1 MLAHVRVARGPCA
14 RRTLSTGVG
23 PSGSGNSPDRWW
35 ACAQRR
41 GVCGPCRGN
50 FLMHRITSDPRA
62 GKVTDTK
69 HQCFKNHTEA
79 AKDCPLAA
87 SLNLAEIRS
96 MIDLL
101 RVATVLVSHCVR
113 KHTRTSATQTSL
125 RHPPS
130 APILS
135 GLYVYNGRSDESGGY
150 GTIPNAPSLTLAV
163 GFRNENPPSNLHQHQ
178 CLQSLHT
185 LITMRS
191 CRGNFLR

>member
-1 MLAHVRVARGPCA
+1 
-14 RRTLSTGVG
+14 
-23 PSGSGNSPDRWW
+23 
-35 ACAQRR
+35 
-41 GVCGPCRGN
+41 
-50 FLMHRITSDPRA
+50 MHRPRA
-62 GKVTDTK
+62 RKVTDTK
-69 HQCFKNHTEA
+69 HQCITLGRPI
-79 AKDCPLAA
+79 AKYFGYRPPQSDSSGRQA
-87 SLNLAEIRS
+87 SRERTTVETCVHRSDARGTRRAQPPPRIAPWRTVFSAEIRS
-96 MIDLL
+96 MIDPP
-101 RVATVLVSHCVR
+101 RVADVLVSPCVR

-130 APILS
+130 TPILT

-191 CRGNFLR
+191 CM

>member
-1 MLAHVRVARGPCA
+1 M
-14 RRTLSTGVG
+14 
-23 PSGSGNSPDRWW
+23 SP
-35 ACAQRR
+35 
-41 GVCGPCRGN
+41 
-50 FLMHRITSDPRA
+50 
-62 GKVTDTK
+62 
-69 HQCFKNHTEA
+69 
-79 AKDCPLAA
+79 
-87 SLNLAEIRS
+87 
-96 MIDLL
+96 
-101 RVATVLVSHCVR
+101 CVR

-191 CRGNFLR
+191 CRGNFLHRVFSLMLWSISIHDIHHRKGTRGEKAKQAGYCTASAVGFSLCYGAMVLMAYSV